1 MERTIFLL
9 VLLTAVEGD
18 IGKHIFVHERM
29 TWPEAQTYCRKHYT
43 DLSYVGSQ
51 SDVDGLLQAAGANR
65 VRGWI
70 GLHRDLGNI
79 TGWKWSGGGHI
90 TFQNWERR
98 EPNNLNKKETAV
110 VLDTNGKWIDVP
122 EIKNFHFYCINIT
135 AVEEKKSW
143 EGALEYCRENYTD
156 LPSLLTETELLL
168 ATEGIQKDHISD
180 RVWIGLRYLGDR
192 WLWVNGEPLEYK
204 AWPQGGDRDHQC
216 PIRKRCGA
224 LTKEGVWENW
234 DCWDKLNFICI

>member
-1 MERTIFLL
+1 MN
-9 VLLTAVEGD
+9 
-18 IGKHIFVHERM
+18 K
-29 TWPEAQTYCRKHYT
+29 
-43 DLSYVGSQ
+43 
-51 SDVDGLLQAAGANR
+51 
-65 VRGWI
+65 
-70 GLHRDLGNI
+70 I
-79 TGWKWSGGGHI
+79 T
-90 TFQNWERR
+90 
-98 EPNNLNKKETAV
+98 
-110 VLDTNGKWIDVP
+110 
-122 EIKNFHFYCINIT
+122 
-135 AVEEKKSW
+135 VEEKKSW

-156 LPSLLTETELLL
+156 LTSLLTETELLL

-204 AWPQGGDRDHQC
+204 AWPQGGDQDHQC